1 MIENQETKHFT
12 ISKREPPERFQN
24 QLNGRT
30 AQENYRT
37 MKQKAATDFFLSLY
51 KSRRRAEIDREI
63 EQEIERELPPKIEQA
78 IDDILKTLEKGI

>member
-1 MIENQETKHFT
+1 
-12 ISKREPPERFQN
+12 
-24 QLNGRT
+24 
-30 AQENYRT
+30 

-63 EQEIERELPPKIEQA
+63 EREIERELPPKIEQA